1 MFLIL
6 LILFHGQAQMERG
19 FSINKLLLDV
29 NMQNETLVAQQIVH
43 DHIVSENMK
52 PHDLQMTKHLMELE
66 KDARKSYILQRDR
79 FEKVENLCR
88 GKAGEDQ

>member
-1 MFLIL
+1 MIL

-66 KDARKSYILQRDR
+66 KDTRKSYILQRER
-79 FEKVENLCR
+79 F
-88 GKAGEDQ
+88 

>member
-1 MFLIL
+1 MMLLIL
-6 LILFHGQAQMERG
+6 LHDQAQMERG

-29 NMQNETLVAQQIVH
+29 NMQNETLVAQGIVH

-66 KDARKSYILQRDR
+66 KDTRKSYILQRER
-79 FEKVENLCR
+79 F
-88 GKAGEDQ
+88 